1 MADIPVVLIHGYPF
15 DHTMWFST
23 IAALGSKARVIAPD
37 LPGFGRNPVLRSKSP
52 SLEYLA
58 DFISGELARSGYEK
72 AVVAGMSMGGY
83 VALAFAEK
91 YPGKLCG
98 FGLISS
104 QTAEDSAETKIARS
118 EMIQKVR
125 SFGVSAVSES
135 IVPKMFSEKAGDQ
148 LKHYAVEGAEKAGVD
163 GLCWALEAMAKRPDR
178 TEVLKAVR
186 APILIVHGAQD
197 KIVPVSKAQELA
209 EICGEAVFVE
219 VPRVGHA
226 TPLEAP
232 DAVAGGLMRLL
243 EVCHRREAEK
253 QGTNA
258 S

>member
-23 IAALGSKARVIAPD
+23 IAALGSKARAIAPD
-37 LPGFGRNPVLRSKSP
+37 LPGFGRNPVLRNKSP
-52 SLEYLA
+52 NLDYYA
-58 DFISGELARSGYEK
+58 DFISGELARTGYEK

-91 YPGKLCG
+91 YPAKLCG

-104 QTAEDSAETKIARS
+104 QTAEDSAETRIARS
-118 EMIQKVR
+118 EMIQRIR
-125 SFGVSAVSES
+125 SNGVSAVSEAMA
-135 IVPKMFSEKAGDQ
+135 PKMFSEKA
-148 LKHYAVEGAEKAGVD
+148 LENLRHYVTEGVEKAGAD

-178 TEVLKAVR
+178 TAVLKGMQP
-186 APILIVHGAQD
+186 PILIVHGAQD
-197 KIVPVSKAQELA
+197 KIVPVSKARGLA
-209 EICGEAVFVE
+209 DECSQAIFVE
-219 VPRVGHA
+219 VPGSGHA

-232 DAVAGGLMRLL
+232 DAVAAGLARLL
-243 EVCHRREAEK
+243 EVCRRQE
-253 QGTNA
+253 GMRSTNA